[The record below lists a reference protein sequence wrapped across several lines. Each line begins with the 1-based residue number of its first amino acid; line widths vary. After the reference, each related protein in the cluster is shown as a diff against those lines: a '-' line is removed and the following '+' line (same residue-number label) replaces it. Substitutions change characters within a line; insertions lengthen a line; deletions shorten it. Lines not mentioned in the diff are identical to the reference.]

1 VVVALLLG
9 SRGLSFLQSQSDMH
23 TVAATAHSATPRPA
37 AARPVLTGR
46 PAAPPAGR
54 TLASATPAPSPT
66 PIPTQLPTV
75 KVPSIGSSWLRTHPI
90 AEVPRINGRAA
101 VVIDLTAGQ
110 ILYQQAATTRYA
122 EASLTK
128 MMAAMVAV
136 DLAPLDMVITV
147 PEAATRVEPNHMGI
161 SAGERLTLR
170 ELLDGMLLDS
180 GNDAAEAVATG
191 IVPRQSFVNFMNQ
204 KAAALHLRG
213 THFLNP
219 SGLDEP
225 DHYSTAADLG
235 VIAAT
240 LLTSYPDL
248 RAIVATRQ
256 LSIPA
261 TADHKAFTPTNIDR
275 LLSTYP
281 GAIGIKP
288 GYTGAA
294 GYCLAAAATRGGR
307 TMIAIVLGS
316 TQHFTDAATLLD
328 FGFRHPA
335 VR

>member
-1 VVVALLLG
+1 VIVALLVG

-23 TVAATAHSATPRPA
+23 TVAATAHTATPRPA
-37 AARPVLTGR
+37 ASAGRLVPTGR
-46 PAAPPAGR
+46 TAASP
-54 TLASATPAPSPT
+54 SPAPSRSAV
-66 PIPTQLPTV
+66 PTQLPAV
-75 KVPSIGSSWLRTHPI
+75 KVPTISSSWLRTHPI
-90 AEVPRINGRAA
+90 AEIPRITGRAA
-101 VVIDLTAGQ
+101 IVIDLSAGQ
-110 ILYQQAATTRYA
+110 VLYQQAASSRYA

-128 MMAAMVAV
+128 MVTAMVAV
-136 DLAPLDMVITV
+136 DLAPLDTIITV

-170 ELLDGMLLDS
+170 ELLDGLLLDS
-180 GNDAAEAVATG
+180 GNDAAEAIAVG
-191 IVPRQSFVNFMNQ
+191 IVPRPSFIDFMNQ
-204 KAAALHLRG
+204 KASALHLRG
-213 THFLNP
+213 THFSNP

-225 DHYSTAADLG
+225 DHHSTAADLG
-235 VIAAT
+235 VISAT
-240 LLTSYPDL
+240 LLTAYPDL

-275 LLSTYP
+275 LLSTYS

-307 TMIAIVLGS
+307 TIIAIVLGS
-316 TQHFTDAATLLD
+316 TKHFTDAATLLD